1 MWILPLI
8 AALVSGFYSGVV
20 IRLHSPGSGLSFI
33 WWSIA
38 LLGLAVA
45 SACLF
50 IGSLSGWSP
59 FIARTYYLFGT
70 VTLVAFF
77 SVGITYLLAP
87 RPVAHM
93 WALLVVVVTA
103 LAAFIL
109 AGADVD
115 HDVFAVA
122 GEPGWKAID
131 RSQLLMGL
139 TSALGNLGILV
150 LITAAVFAYVYR
162 RFALP
167 AGLIATGSLILFYG
181 GNIIAALG
189 GYGYVSLGYLLG
201 STVIVAGI
209 MMTAG
214 DGTG

>member
-1 MWILPLI
+1 MWILPFM

-20 IRLHSPGSGLSFI
+20 IRLRSPGSGVSLI

-50 IGSLSGWSP
+50 IGSLSGWTS

-93 WALLVVVVTA
+93 WALLVVVVA
-103 LAAFIL
+103 VLAAIIL

-115 HDVFAVA
+115 RDAFAVA

-131 RSQLLMGL
+131 RSELLMGL
-139 TSALGNLGILV
+139 TTAMGNLGILV

-162 RFALP
+162 RFALA
-167 AGLIATGSLILFYG
+167 AGLIAAGSLILFYG
-181 GNIIAALG
+181 SNIIAALG
-189 GYGYVSLGYLLG
+189 GYEYVSLGYLLG
-201 STVIVAGI
+201 STIIVAGV
-209 MMTAG
+209 MMTVG
-214 DGTG
+214 DGNG